1 MPKSLRA
8 WDESDERRWWMD
20 SAAELVETT
29 RVEHRTGIEGWFEPP
44 GEQNISIPETVVPP
58 RWKQAVSIF
67 LPFFPLSL
75 LSNFLL
81 VPLLKDWPLVFAVLL
96 NICILTPLMTY
107 IFLPATTRCC
117 VRGCRNPGDALR
129 SKRIA
134 AHPTG
139 GRHPAITWR
148 CFSGRGL
155 EQFGAQLLRGLRGE
169 QARGDVEHGLGA
181 DLAGG
186 VHAVHG
192 AGVGNQHAGGE
203 LRV

>member
-1 MPKSLRA
+1 MPQATPITVSITRTVLPEHHRRFNAWVQAGQELAREWNGYLGSGWIRTAPDSNEWHVLYRFADAKSLRA

-44 GEQNISIPETVVPP
+44 GEQSISIPETVVPP

-107 IFLPATTRCC
+107 IFLPATTR
-117 VRGCRNPGDALR
+117 
-129 SKRIA
+129 
-134 AHPTG
+134 
-139 GRHPAITWR
+139 
-148 CFSGRGL
+148 
-155 EQFGAQLLRGLRGE
+155 LLRPWLHKPR
-169 QARGDVEHGLGA
+169 R
-181 DLAGG
+181 
-186 VHAVHG
+186 
-192 AGVGNQHAGGE
+192 
-203 LRV
+203 RP